1 MMEDYIPKLKKVGKI
16 LTSID
21 VKTLDAQEMDYIIEI
36 NELTEYF
43 MEITEGNDEAKVPHL
58 FFLRREKDD

>member
-1 MMEDYIPKLKKVGKI
+1 
-16 LTSID
+16 
-21 VKTLDAQEMDYIIEI
+21 MDYIIEI

-43 MEITEGNDEAKVPHL
+43 MEITEGNDGAKVPHL

>member
-43 MEITEGNDEAKVPHL
+43 MEINEGNDKAIAPDL
-58 FFLRREKDD
+58 FFLGDKND